1 MASMMTATVRGKMQA
16 RPFDTV
22 SGETP
27 VDDHA
32 AARRLLAMCG
42 GDRRMVL
49 ATRIRLAAIVAR
61 EPDALNPRRAL
72 ALTDRAIALAD
83 GEGLWHPVFGDVD
96 ASAVGRHHTAR

>member
-1 MASMMTATVRGKMQA
+1 MMAAKVRGEMQTRA
-16 RPFDTV
+16 FDTV
-22 SGETP
+22 SGDAL
-27 VDDHA
+27 VDEHA

-42 GDRRMVL
+42 GDQRIVL

-61 EPDALNPRRAL
+61 EPNALNPRRAL

-96 ASAVGRHHTAR
+96 EPAVDRHHTAR